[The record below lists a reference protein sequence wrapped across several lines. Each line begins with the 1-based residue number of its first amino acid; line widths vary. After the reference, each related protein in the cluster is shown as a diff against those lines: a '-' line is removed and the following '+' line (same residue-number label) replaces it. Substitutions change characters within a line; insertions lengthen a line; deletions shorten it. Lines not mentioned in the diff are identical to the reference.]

1 MTVIAPTEKKTC
13 TRAPA
18 RTLPVL
24 THTHTHSRRMLCAI
38 GKWINIIRFYF
49 ISYCLYSD
57 YNWNEDKL
65 SFLTIKLHTR
75 RLIIDSLKI
84 DESKKNKTEQNTNV
98 HQLRSVSWL
107 LFFYFNLSVSFSL
120 SLCVPRYIQ
129 VPDAIF
135 SHIYF
140 KFSMEEIKYIGNC
153 SGTNI
158 SIIPLN
164 VYIKTVCSECSWKLT
179 TEPNQ
184 KKLVLINKKV
194 LQYYHNPKLKKNV
207 YINRHK
213 TETKTPNEY
222 K

>member
-1 MTVIAPTEKKTC
+1 MKTSSRFWQSNCTHVAWLSIAWKSTRVKKIKQNKIQMYTNC
-13 TRAPA
+13 DRW
-18 RTLPVL
+18 VG
-24 THTHTHSRRMLCAI
+24 SC
-38 GKWINIIRFYF
+38 FF
-49 ISYCLYSD
+49 ISIS
-57 YNWNEDKL
+57 L
-65 SFLTIKLHTR
+65 SL
-75 RLIIDSLKI
+75 
-84 DESKKNKTEQNTNV
+84 
-98 HQLRSVSWL
+98 
-107 LFFYFNLSVSFSL
+107 SL

-194 LQYYHNPKLKKNV
+194 LQYYHNPKLKK
-207 YINRHK
+207 ICI
-213 TETKTPNEY
+213 Y
-222 K
+222 KPTQNWNKNPKRIQIIFFV